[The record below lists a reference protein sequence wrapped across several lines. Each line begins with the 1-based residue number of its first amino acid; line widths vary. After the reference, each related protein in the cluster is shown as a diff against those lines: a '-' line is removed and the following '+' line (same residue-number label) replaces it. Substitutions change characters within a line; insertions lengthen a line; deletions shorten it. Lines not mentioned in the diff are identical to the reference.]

1 MFGAATVGRDQGGE
15 GEGMGKGGS
24 RPGKQ
29 WERERG
35 EGVGRGE
42 EAGRRRVKEGG
53 EDPQAKQS

>member
-1 MFGAATVGRDQGGE
+1 MGRDQGGE